1 MMKQQNM
8 MNPIMKYTPFYE
20 EVILYPVSINAAISE
35 KKFSDIPPAGP
46 VCAGF
51 CSAARV
57 AGAYLSG
64 TGR

>member
-1 MMKQQNM
+1 
-8 MNPIMKYTPFYE
+8 MKYTPFYE